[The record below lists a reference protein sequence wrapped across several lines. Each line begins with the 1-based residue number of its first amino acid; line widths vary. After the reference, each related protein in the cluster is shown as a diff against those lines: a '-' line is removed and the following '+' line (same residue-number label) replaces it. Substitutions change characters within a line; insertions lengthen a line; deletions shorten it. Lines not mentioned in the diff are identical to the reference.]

1 MKDSLKTIIFATV
14 LGVVCAGLLAAA
26 NQVLKPYYEAN
37 KAADKLKNVFNVLGV
52 PYSKSATSTELLQ
65 LTRAKNPKG
74 VVGEKKV
81 AGMTIYIY
89 DNPNPQAGRL
99 YAVEFEG
106 PGLWGQ
112 VRGLLCLK
120 NDLKTVYSIAF
131 YEQEETPGLGAEIA
145 GAEFCGQFKDKT
157 IAGAGEPGI
166 RVAKPA
172 QAKGNS
178 EVDGISGAT
187 LTCDK
192 VTAMIDSISR
202 KILDNREAIERA
214 AANLGAA
221 NKEAGNE

>member
-37 KAADKLKNVFNVLGV
+37 KEADKLKNVFNVLGV
-52 PYSKSATSTELLQ
+52 PYSKSATSEELLQ

-74 VVGEKKV
+74 VVEEAKV
-81 AGMTIYIY
+81 AGMTIYTY
-89 DNPNPQAGRL
+89 DNPQAGKL
-99 YAVEFEG
+99 YAVEFDG
-106 PGLWGQ
+106 PGLWGP
-112 VRGLLCLK
+112 VKGLLCLK
-120 NDLKTVYSIAF
+120 SDMKTVYSIAF
-131 YEQEETPGLGAEIA
+131 YEQEETPGLGAEIS
-145 GAEFCGQFKDKT
+145 GPEFCGQFKDKT

-192 VTAMIDSISR
+192 VSAMINSISR
-202 KILDNREAIERA
+202 KVLDNRQAIEKA
-214 AANLGAA
+214 AAKSVEAR
-221 NKEAGNE
+221 KESGNE